1 VALTFAASGAG
12 LALACAAPVLLVAL
26 AGMALAGGGLGLGEV
41 AGTTLIQ
48 ARTEDAVRSRV
59 FAAEEGAAHVAFS
72 AAMLAGGVL
81 VGVGGAR
88 AAVGAAA
95 ACGLLAALI
104 ASRMRT
110 A

>member
-1 VALTFAASGAG
+1 
-12 LALACAAPVLLVAL
+12 
-26 AGMALAGGGLGLGEV
+26 
-41 AGTTLIQ
+41 LIQ
-48 ARTEDAVRSRV
+48 ARTVDAVRSRV

-88 AAVGAAA
+88 AAVGTAA
-95 ACGLLAALI
+95 ACGLFAALV
-104 ASRMRT
+104 ASRMRS